1 MKSTAKYLAVV
12 CAVTI
17 LLSVSAVAWAQPRA
31 AQRPDRTVKRD
42 MLVERM
48 GLNAKQADKVI
59 KIHERYAENIR
70 KAEDKHRRH
79 VEKIRKAEAN
89 DLAKI
94 VGKERVG
101 QVERL
106 LRPPRLRLPFFGRQE
121 PSVHGPKPAPPEYPG
136 EGLDLRRLRE
146 WVRDLTD
153 LTPEQRLK
161 MKALME
167 RYREQLKTLH
177 EGFREKLNEIL
188 TSEQMERFRPPS
200 EDNEQ

>member
-1 MKSTAKYLAVV
+1 MSRTVKCLAVA
-12 CAVTI
+12 CAMAVLFGMTI
-17 LLSVSAVAWAQPRA
+17 AAQAQPRST
-31 AQRPDRTVKRD
+31 QRTGQAVKRD

-94 VGKERVG
+94 VGEERVG

-106 LRPPRLRLPFFGRQE
+106 LRPPRLRLPFFGRGE
-121 PSVHGPKPAPPEYPG
+121 PSVHGPRLTPPESSG
-136 EGLDLRRLRE
+136 EGLDLRRLRQ

-153 LTPEQRLK
+153 LTPEQKLK

-167 RYREQLKTLH
+167 RYREQLKTVQ
-177 EGFREKLNEIL
+177 EGFRERLGEIL
-188 TSEQMERFRPPS
+188 TSEQMERFRPPP
-200 EDNEQ
+200 EDSDQ